1 MALSIKDGIRNGFGK
16 IQRLWSDDVSIEE
29 DVEVIGGT
37 SEVVTSEEPK
47 DTITME
53 PVDKSAPAT
62 RDTLIY
68 NGRNRKTEQTSSDPK
83 ESAPSI
89 YAHENDYTGDRGYD
103 DNSNVSFSVSKNT
116 GFKVRPARTM
126 PAAASA
132 SSTVVSD
139 VRRDTQPVKGYSFSA
154 ANEPTSFGI
163 TPTIRFDAE
172 IPTSVKPQKSVTD
185 NDAGHVRAKAAV
197 GFNTTAAMSSQQSAS
212 FSGTTR
218 TNTTIGGK
226 AMDNKTTLQILKPTN
241 ISEASEASALL
252 KRGVIVVA
260 VLSGITDKNA
270 RVRYSDFLCGCCKG
284 CDADFCEIVPVD
296 ATDAVL
302 MAIPGNVTLVQPVRE
317 QKEKA
322 VEEPINSDL
331 KMDTQINNMF
341 MGVDITGER
350 PTTNWYNKRF

>member
-1 MALSIKDGIRNGFGK
+1 MALSIKDGIRNGLGK

-29 DVEVIGGT
+29 DVEVIGGA
-37 SEVVTSEEPK
+37 SEIVKTEEVK

-53 PVDKSAPAT
+53 PADKSAPAT
-62 RDTLIY
+62 RDTLIFK
-68 NGRNRKTEQTSSDPK
+68 GRSHKNE
-83 ESAPSI
+83 EISADSKGSAQSI
-89 YAHENDYTGDRGYD
+89 YAHENVYTGDKGYE
-103 DNSNVSFSVSKNT
+103 DNSSVSFSVSKNT

-126 PAAASA
+126 PAAAV
-132 SSTVVSD
+132 SSSGATD
-139 VRRDTQPVKGYSFSA
+139 IRRDTQPVKGYSFSA
-154 ANEPTSFGI
+154 ASESSSFGI
-163 TPTIRFDAE
+163 NPTVTFDAPV
-172 IPTSVKPQKSVTD
+172 PTSLKPQKSVTD

-197 GFNTTAAMSSQQSAS
+197 GFNTTAAMSSQQNTS

-218 TNTTIGGK
+218 ANTTIGGK
-226 AMDNKTTLQILKPTN
+226 AMDNKTTVQILKPAN

-252 KRGVIVVA
+252 KKGVIVVA
-260 VLSGITDKNA
+260 VLSGISDKNA

-322 VEEPINSDL
+322 EEPVTSDL

-350 PTTNWYNKRF
+350 PTTNWYNSRF